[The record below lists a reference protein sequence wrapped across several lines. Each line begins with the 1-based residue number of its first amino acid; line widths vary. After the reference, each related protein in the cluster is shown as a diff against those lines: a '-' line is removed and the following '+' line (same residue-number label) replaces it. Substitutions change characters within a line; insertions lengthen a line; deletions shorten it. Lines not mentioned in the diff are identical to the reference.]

1 MKRPQLCGGIFP
13 GRPRKDRTRLR
24 PEKKTGIFEM
34 TFTGTLIEDLMATV
48 ERVEK
53 RARADRALV
62 VNASALE
69 PRVVEPAVV
78 QPVFAEPVSVQPW
91 FPTVQENADYDSKFI
106 GVA

>member
-1 MKRPQLCGGIFP
+1 
-13 GRPRKDRTRLR
+13 
-24 PEKKTGIFEM
+24 M

-53 RARADRALV
+53 KARADRALV

-69 PRVVEPAVV
+69 PGVVEPAVV
-78 QPVFAEPVSVQPW
+78 QTVLVEPMLVQTMLVQPW
-91 FPTVQENADYDSKFI
+91 LTTVQENADYDSKFI

>member
-1 MKRPQLCGGIFP
+1 
-13 GRPRKDRTRLR
+13 
-24 PEKKTGIFEM
+24 M

-62 VNASALE
+62 VNVSALE
-69 PRVVEPAVV
+69 PRVVEPMLV
-78 QPVFAEPVSVQPW
+78 EPMLVQPW
-91 FPTVQENADYDSKFI
+91 LTTVQENADYDSQSI

>member
-1 MKRPQLCGGIFP
+1 
-13 GRPRKDRTRLR
+13 
-24 PEKKTGIFEM
+24 M

-69 PRVVEPAVV
+69 PGVVEPAAV
-78 QPVFAEPVSVQPW
+78 QTMLGQTMLVQPW
-91 FPTVQENADYDSKFI
+91 LTTVQENADYDSKFI

>member
-1 MKRPQLCGGIFP
+1 
-13 GRPRKDRTRLR
+13 
-24 PEKKTGIFEM
+24 M

-62 VNASALE
+62 VNLSTLE

-78 QPVFAEPVSVQPW
+78 QPMLVQPMLVQPW
-91 FPTVQENADYDSKFI
+91 LTTVRENADYDSKFI

>member
-1 MKRPQLCGGIFP
+1 MAAVPYEEAATLWWNFP
-13 GRPRKDRTRLR
+13 GAA
-24 PEKKTGIFEM
+24 KKRQNKAASGEETGIFEM

-69 PRVVEPAVV
+69 PKVVEPAL
-78 QPVFAEPVSVQPW
+78 VQPW
-91 FPTVQENADYDSKFI
+91 LATVQENTDYDSKFI